1 MYLFLFCS
9 NFRFIILKAVR
20 RDLIP
25 SLPLP
30 RRMIDYLNTP
40 HYYSE
45 QLVDVE
51 DSEEKEIADD
61 NVQQTETEGSYRSNY
76 VLMQNGGDTTRQS

>member
-1 MYLFLFCS
+1 MR
-9 NFRFIILKAVR
+9 FRFVILKAVR
-20 RDLIP
+20 RDLLT

-51 DSEEKEIADD
+51 EVDEKECRRQDD
-61 NVQQTETEGSYRSNY
+61 NPSRSVQVQSETEGSRSNY
-76 VLMQNGGDTTRQS
+76 VLMQNGADSLRQS

>member
-1 MYLFLFCS
+1 M
-9 NFRFIILKAVR
+9 ILKAVR

-45 QLVDVE
+45 HLFNLEESEDGSVIDVNNE
-51 DSEEKEIADD
+51 DEVNNDEIIRVNDYVTLH
-61 NVQQTETEGSYRSNY
+61 NSSNRNSTPG
-76 VLMQNGGDTTRQS
+76 LINARQS

>member
-1 MYLFLFCS
+1 M
-9 NFRFIILKAVR
+9 R

-25 SLPLP
+25 NLPLP

-45 QLVDVE
+45 QLVDVDDVE
-51 DSEEKEIADD
+51 EREIGRNNENPSRSDYVQSEIEE
-61 NVQQTETEGSYRSNY
+61 SRSNY
-76 VLMQNGGDTTRQS
+76 VLMENEADRQS

>member
-1 MYLFLFCS
+1 M
-9 NFRFIILKAVR
+9 KAVR

-25 SLPLP
+25 NLPLP

-51 DSEEKEIADD
+51 DVEERETVGRGDENPSRSVQVQSEG
-61 NVQQTETEGSYRSNY
+61 VRSNY
-76 VLMQNGGDTTRQS
+76 VLMQNGTDSLRQS

>member
-1 MYLFLFCS
+1 M
-9 NFRFIILKAVR
+9 KAVR

-25 SLPLP
+25 NLPLP

-51 DSEEKEIADD
+51 DSEERND
-61 NVQQTETEGSYRSNY
+61 NSSRSVHVQSDVQGIRSNY
-76 VLMQNGGDTTRQS
+76 VLMQNDTGNLTQS